1 MAGNRAEEPGIED
14 QKLKIK
20 KGRRVYRCLSEP
32 LKLPQPLPMERDEVP
47 KSFPSAYRKGRRFRN
62 LMSFNL
68 RSILELQGEIQQ
80 EGMQREISRQFQ
92 GRNLRRGAEP

>member
-20 KGRRVYRCLSEP
+20 KGRPVYRCLSEP

-47 KSFPSAYRKGRRFRN
+47 KSFPSAYRKG
-62 LMSFNL
+62 LKISEFNV
-68 RSILELQGEIQQ
+68 
-80 EGMQREISRQFQ
+80 F
-92 GRNLRRGAEP
+92 